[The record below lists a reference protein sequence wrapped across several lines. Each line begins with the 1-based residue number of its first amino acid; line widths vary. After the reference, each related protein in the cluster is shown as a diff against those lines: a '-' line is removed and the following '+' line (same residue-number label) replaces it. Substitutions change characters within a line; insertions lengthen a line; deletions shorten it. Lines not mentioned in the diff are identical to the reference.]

1 MSTVRVEATK
11 SEPAGD
17 RPAGSDLL
25 GAAQLIE
32 SASCGADS
40 GGRAAG
46 AAPKNSGDRAES
58 IQAAARASRVG
69 AEVGNF
75 TLGLLAGVVKSFG
88 RPNRVI
94 CDVSPGGLNAG

>member
-1 MSTVRVEATK
+1 M
-11 SEPAGD
+11 D
-17 RPAGSDLL
+17 SDLF
-25 GAAQLIE
+25 GAAQE
-32 SASCGADS
+32 AECASCGADS
-40 GGRAAG
+40 GGRAVD
-46 AAPKNSGDRAES
+46 AATKHLGDVAES

-69 AEVGNF
+69 AEVGDF